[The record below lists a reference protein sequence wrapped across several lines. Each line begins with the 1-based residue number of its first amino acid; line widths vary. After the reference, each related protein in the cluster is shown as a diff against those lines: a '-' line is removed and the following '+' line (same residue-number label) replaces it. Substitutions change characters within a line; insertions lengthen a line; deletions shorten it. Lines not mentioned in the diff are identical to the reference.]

1 MRTVWWP
8 APPAKEL
15 RCDLSSCLH
24 TPVRLLPI
32 SFEYSV
38 RRPRRLR
45 ITGAGLP
52 ISAVTAWDNFA
63 CEDGVATLSGFVWDP
78 QDIYRASE
86 LAAHLPGVN
95 DVIDEIELKRQEY
108 R

>member
-1 MRTVWWP
+1 MQRT
-8 APPAKEL
+8 APPQTENYRGAPA
-15 RCDLSSCLH
+15 DFSCNSLGQISL
-24 TPVRLLPI
+24 VR
-32 SFEYSV
+32 V
-38 RRPRRLR
+38 Q
-45 ITGAGLP
+45 
-52 ISAVTAWDNFA
+52 
-63 CEDGVATLSGFVWDP
+63 DGVATLSGFVWDP